1 MSLEAWVKLNAA
13 PDIGPRRFHR
23 LLRAY
28 GSPEAALAAPA
39 RAWSQVVERLSP
51 ERCAESQ
58 SQARAF
64 DAARELERCAKA
76 GVRMASFR
84 DPDYPAALL
93 STYDPPPLL
102 YWRGEIVPEDRRAV
116 ALVGTRQPTEYGA
129 RQAALL
135 AEGLAARGVTVVSGL
150 ARGIDTC
157 SHLATLEAGGRTL
170 AVLGT
175 GLGMVY
181 PEENTPLARRIA
193 QGGGAVLSQYH
204 LDAQPERFRFP
215 LRNATISGLSL
226 GVVVVEG
233 EEDSGSL
240 ITADHAL
247 EQGREVFAIP
257 GPLDSPMSAGPLKL
271 IQQGG
276 AKLVRTVDDILVELA
291 SPRPAM
297 QALPDGASAEAG
309 VQAAMPRTDLKGDEA
324 VLHALLQEQ
333 GRSGFEA
340 LAARSRLAAGPLAA
354 TLTLLELKGAVRQL
368 PGKQFEAL

>member
-13 PDIGPRRFHR
+13 PEIGPRRFHR

-39 RAWSQVVERLSP
+39 KAWSQVVERLSP

-58 SQARAF
+58 AQARAF

-93 STYDPPPLL
+93 SIYDPPPLL
-102 YWRGEIVPEDRRAV
+102 YWRGHLAPEDRRAV

-135 AEGLAARGVTVVSGL
+135 AQGLSARGVTVVSGL

-157 SHLATLEAGGRTL
+157 SHQAALEAGGRTL

-193 QGGGAVLSQYH
+193 QGGGAVVSQYH
-204 LDAQPERFRFP
+204 LDAQPEKFRFP
-215 LRNATISGLSL
+215 LRNATISGLSM

-291 SPRPAM
+291 SPRPA
-297 QALPDGASAEAG
+297 ARAGGPDEASAKPGQPA
-309 VQAAMPRTDLKGDEA
+309 PRTDLKGDEA

-340 LAARSRLAAGPLAA
+340 LIARSRLPAGPLAA

>member
-13 PDIGPRRFHR
+13 PEIGPRRFHR

-39 RAWSQVVERLSP
+39 KDWSRVAERLSP

-58 SQARAF
+58 AQARAF

-76 GVRMASFR
+76 GVRLASFR
-84 DPDYPAALL
+84 DPSYPAALL
-93 STYDPPPLL
+93 SIYDPPPLL
-102 YWRGEIVPEDRRAV
+102 YWRGDILPADRQAV
-116 ALVGTRQPTEYGA
+116 ALVGTRQPTEYGK
-129 RQAALL
+129 RQAAAL
-135 AEGLAARGVTVVSGL
+135 AQGLASRGVTVVSGL

-157 SHLATLEAGGRTL
+157 SHQAALEAGGRTL

-181 PEENTPLARRIA
+181 PEENTALARRIA
-193 QGGGAVLSQYH
+193 QGGGAVVSQYH

-257 GPLDSPMSAGPLKL
+257 GAVDSPMSAGPLRL

-276 AKLVRTVDDILVELA
+276 AKLVRTVEDILVELA
-291 SPRPAM
+291 NPRPA
-297 QALPDGASAEAG
+297 APAAPEAEEP
-309 VQAAMPRTDLKGDEA
+309 AAMPPRNDLKGDEA
-324 VLHALLQEQ
+324 ALHALLRES
-333 GRSGFEA
+333 GRAGFEA
-340 LAARSRLAAGPLAA
+340 LAARSGLAAGPLAA
-354 TLTLLELKGAVRQL
+354 TLTLLELKGAARQL

>member
-150 ARGIDTC
+150 ARGIDT
-157 SHLATLEAGGRTL
+157 
-170 AVLGT
+170 
-175 GLGMVY
+175 
-181 PEENTPLARRIA
+181 
-193 QGGGAVLSQYH
+193 
-204 LDAQPERFRFP
+204 
-215 LRNATISGLSL
+215 
-226 GVVVVEG
+226 
-233 EEDSGSL
+233 
-240 ITADHAL
+240 
-247 EQGREVFAIP
+247 
-257 GPLDSPMSAGPLKL
+257 
-271 IQQGG
+271 
-276 AKLVRTVDDILVELA
+276 
-291 SPRPAM
+291 
-297 QALPDGASAEAG
+297 
-309 VQAAMPRTDLKGDEA
+309 
-324 VLHALLQEQ
+324 
-333 GRSGFEA
+333 
-340 LAARSRLAAGPLAA
+340 
-354 TLTLLELKGAVRQL
+354 
-368 PGKQFEAL
+368 